1 MTQAIRDH
9 KKLILTLLSGAL
21 LLILAVVY
29 IFPFFHMFST
39 SLKTFAEANMMPP
52 KLLPEEPQ
60 FQNYAE
66 AWDSMNVLHYLKNS
80 VIITGCTIIGQMF
93 VCVPAAYAF
102 AKKQFR
108 LKKVLMPALL
118 FDLLVPAQIVFLP
131 IYVIVSNAGLLNTYR
146 SLVLPFLYS
155 AFTIFFL
162 TQSFRTI
169 PDELLDA
176 GRMDHAS
183 EWQIITR
190 ILIPSARSVII
201 TVALFTFVGKWNDYF
216 WAKVLTTDET
226 VRTLPM
232 AVSGLLSVGDGM
244 IHWNVVMAG
253 NVFLFAPMLII
264 YLLANRSIKQAFTYG
279 GIK

>member
-1 MTQAIRDH
+1 MREKIFT
-9 KKLILTLLSGAL
+9 KKTALAAVSGLILLL
-21 LLILAVVY
+21 LAVVY
-29 IFPFFHMFST
+29 IYPFFHMFST
-39 SLKTFAEANMMPP
+39 SLKTFEEAGMVPP
-52 KLLPEEPQ
+52 SLLPESPR
-60 FQNYAE
+60 FSNYAE
-66 AWDSMNVLHYLKNS
+66 AYNSMNLLHYLKNS
-80 VIITGCTIIGQMF
+80 VIITFCTIAGQMF

-108 LKKVLMPALL
+108 LRKALLPFIL
-118 FDLLVPAQIVFLP
+118 FDLLVPAQVVFLP
-131 IYVIVSNAGLLNTYR
+131 IYVLVSDMGLLNTYP

-176 GRMDHAS
+176 GKMDRAS

-190 ILIPSARSVII
+190 ILIPSSRSVII
-201 TVALFTFVGKWNDYF
+201 TVALFTFVSKWNDYF
-216 WAKVLTTDET
+216 WAKVLTTNEA

-232 AVSGLLSVGDGM
+232 AVSGLMSVGDGM
-244 IHWNVVMAG
+244 IHWNIVMAG
-253 NVFLFAPMLII
+253 NVFLFAPMLLI
-264 YLLANRSIKQAFTYG
+264 YLFANRSIKQAFVYG